1 MQKDFAL
8 SFRDNIEYF
17 KRAKRLIGSGPS
29 IYSKEFTHTKF
40 ITVGN
45 YDAKKDRFK
54 DPIDEDAEVYYDKN
68 DSHGRLYNINDP
80 DDAKIIRAKNF
91 TKTTI
96 IDTRDAQGYV
106 DTYMYKNIFRS
117 LGRLTPEL
125 EKVINR
131 IDKGK
136 FTKEDFL
143 ILKENNTFLNSLKL
157 VAFDGEK
164 FIKFS
169 VSLISLLECGT
180 KVNGVWEAN
189 AGMEYKFNL
198 LQKMKEHDFH
208 MEIPV
213 TASKTMRE
221 KVVQVE
227 GSDIKMDNSHVQLL
241 DNKYFRLQVEN
252 PSNKT
257 TIIDPTQVQHLIDS
271 EQDPNT
277 EVYYDSKVQKVS
289 DIIKDYRKN
298 MGDKTHIMMLPYNNF
313 LFDKVI
319 STDKSP
325 STVRFQKMVF
335 IRYVYSN

>member
-1 MQKDFAL
+1 MW
-8 SFRDNIEYF
+8 
-17 KRAKRLIGSGPS
+17 
-29 IYSKEFTHTKF
+29 
-40 ITVGN
+40 
-45 YDAKKDRFK
+45 
-54 DPIDEDAEVYYDKN
+54 
-68 DSHGRLYNINDP
+68 P
-80 DDAKIIRAKNF
+80 D
-91 TKTTI
+91 
-96 IDTRDAQGYV
+96 
-106 DTYMYKNIFRS
+106 
-117 LGRLTPEL
+117 
-125 EKVINR
+125 
-131 IDKGK
+131 
-136 FTKEDFL
+136 
-143 ILKENNTFLNSLKL
+143 
-157 VAFDGEK
+157 
-164 FIKFS
+164 KFS

-213 TASKTMRE
+213 TASKAMRE

-277 EVYYDSKVQKVS
+277 EVHYDSKVQKVS

-298 MGDKTHIMMLPYNNF
+298 MGDKTHIMMLAYNNF
-313 LFDKVI
+313 LFYYK
-319 STDKSP
+319 
-325 STVRFQKMVF
+325 
-335 IRYVYSN
+335 